1 MNQND
6 AEFAK
11 KVFDPDYIGALD
23 GVRVLD
29 LSRLVSGNIAS
40 MLLGDFGAD
49 VIKVEPPEG
58 DPLRAWRD
66 GGESLYW
73 KTYSRNKRSIVL
85 NLRVDAAKAVL
96 LSLVEESEV
105 LIENFKPGTL
115 EEMGL
120 SPEVLLKRNPK
131 LVILRI
137 SGFGQDGPYSPLP
150 GFGSL
155 VEAMSG
161 LADRTGFSDREPVL
175 PPFPVADMTAGLY
188 GAMATLLAL
197 RSLDHA
203 LSAGQV
209 IDLSLLEPLFS
220 LLGPDAAIYNLT
232 GEVKQRV
239 GSASNT
245 TAPRNVYRCLD
256 GKYIALS
263 GSMPS
268 MAERIFQEIGR
279 PDLIDDPRFVDNSA
293 RILNRDELDELL
305 GGWFATKSSK
315 EALEKMR
322 AAKATVGPVY
332 DIADVFRDRH
342 FIEREILVSIPDDD
356 LGEIPVAN
364 IVPRLS
370 ATPGR
375 FSRPAPSLGL
385 HTLDILLEA
394 GLTRAAIDDL
404 IRAGAVKIA

>member
-137 SGFGQDGPYSPLP
+137 SGFGQDGPY
-150 GFGSL
+150 
-155 VEAMSG
+155 
-161 LADRTGFSDREPVL
+161 
-175 PPFPVADMTAGLY
+175 
-188 GAMATLLAL
+188 
-197 RSLDHA
+197 
-203 LSAGQV
+203 
-209 IDLSLLEPLFS
+209 
-220 LLGPDAAIYNLT
+220 
-232 GEVKQRV
+232 
-239 GSASNT
+239 
-245 TAPRNVYRCLD
+245 
-256 GKYIALS
+256 
-263 GSMPS
+263 
-268 MAERIFQEIGR
+268 
-279 PDLIDDPRFVDNSA
+279 
-293 RILNRDELDELL
+293 
-305 GGWFATKSSK
+305 
-315 EALEKMR
+315 
-322 AAKATVGPVY
+322 
-332 DIADVFRDRH
+332 
-342 FIEREILVSIPDDD
+342 
-356 LGEIPVAN
+356 
-364 IVPRLS
+364 
-370 ATPGR
+370 
-375 FSRPAPSLGL
+375 
-385 HTLDILLEA
+385 
-394 GLTRAAIDDL
+394 
-404 IRAGAVKIA
+404 